1 MKDKINLKQGLTI
14 EGEEDGTCESDIGEG
29 KAVRGQPGLHLEDI
43 TVRYYCNIL
52 LSDIT
57 VSQGSIWKILLEN
70 ITVCHSSN

>member
-43 TVRYYCNIL
+43 TGKYYCL
-52 LSDIT
+52 P
-57 VSQGSIWKILLEN
+57 
-70 ITVCHSSN
+70 